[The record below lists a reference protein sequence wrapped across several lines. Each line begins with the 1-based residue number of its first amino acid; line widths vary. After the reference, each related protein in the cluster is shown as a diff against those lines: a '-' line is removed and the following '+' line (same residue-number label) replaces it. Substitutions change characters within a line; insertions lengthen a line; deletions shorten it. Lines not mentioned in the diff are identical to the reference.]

1 MEALEIF
8 APKVMRAQALLS
20 FVQCT
25 ADELSFR
32 VLFSYLQQNGIVITL
47 LSEGPATD
55 EARNLVL
62 VISEDALRK
71 IEPELE
77 TLQMAMRAQALVI
90 HRAVAVVRIL
100 GPHFDIRP
108 GVAGMLFKHMEQAGV
123 RMLANS
129 TTITTSLLV
138 VFESELD
145 KVEREIGRI
154 FHMPKGR

>member
-20 FVQCT
+20 FVQCA

-32 VLFSYLQQNGIVITL
+32 VLFNYLQQNGIAIAL
-47 LSEGPATD
+47 LSEGPGSD
-55 EARNLVL
+55 EARNLLL
-62 VISEDALRK
+62 VISKDSLRK
-71 IEPELE
+71 LEPDLE
-77 TLQMAMRAQALVI
+77 TLRVAMDAQTLVI
-90 HRAVAVVRIL
+90 TKGVAVVRIL

-108 GVAGMLFKHMEQAGV
+108 GVAGLLYRQFEQAGV

-129 TTITTSLLV
+129 TTVTTSLLV
-138 VFESELD
+138 VFENELD

-154 FHMPKGR
+154 FRTPKGR